1 MQGGTMAMRR
11 QGLGLCLTALVV
23 FGGLGASAQYPIGGP
38 LTVGP
43 FVGYRFGGELKDS
56 GTGNSVDLESG
67 PAYGLVFN
75 WGFPETLAGTTRQI
89 EFLWSYQDADLD
101 ADDAGYRGRDLNIDV
116 HYFQVGGMLQWDT
129 EHVEPFVSGGLG
141 ATYLRPDWDNG
152 GDDLNF
158 SVNLGGGLK
167 YWFSRNVGLRA
178 DGRGYM
184 TLVNGDRIF
193 GDPDIPGSLMIGYD
207 GDTFWQF
214 EATGALVI
222 RF

>member
-1 MQGGTMAMRR
+1 MQGGTMAVGR
-11 QGLGLCLTALVV
+11 QRLGLCLTAVIVL
-23 FGGLGASAQYPIGGP
+23 GSLGASAQYPIGGP
-38 LTVGP
+38 LTFGP
-43 FVGYRFGGELKDS
+43 FAGYRFAGELKDFA
-56 GTGNSVDLESG
+56 TGNSIDLEAG
-67 PAYGLVFN
+67 PAYGLVFT

-101 ADDAGYRGRDLNIDV
+101 TGRTGYRGRDLGIDV
-116 HYFQVGGMLQWDT
+116 HYFQVGGVLQWDA
-129 EHVEPFVSGGLG
+129 EPVEPFVTAGLG
-141 ATYLRPDWDNG
+141 ATYLRPDWDDG

-158 SVNLGGGLK
+158 SANLGGGLK
-167 YWFSRNVGLRA
+167 YWFSRNMGLRV

-184 TLVNGDRIF
+184 TLVNGDRTF
-193 GDPDIPGSLMIGYD
+193 GGVDTPGGLAIGYD